1 MFSIDRKYLPWIV
14 GAIIVLAVPAIAL
27 ATFTRVSTGEKTICK
42 YDGMTIKDNTKKI
55 IVLRWNADEYEV
67 KIHKGACTKHKKLEA
82 MYEDA
87 VLALK
92 KGDLAK
98 AKQIFENIK
107 RADPKFKDI
116 NTQIGRID
124 EASGTVAWP
133 GSSGPSTA
141 PGTPGSPGSPGSP
154 GTPSSPETPGS
165 PGTDTPV
172 TPPPPDFDLAS
183 LLPDSI
189 PDYKAGS
196 ISKNGADALRPYY
209 PKYTAK
215 ILALL
220 VSVHLVASQ
229 SEAENFIN
237 RVNRVVFSKDAQN
250 VTTNGYAAYFGT
262 DGTTY
267 ATLAWAKGRVVYEL
281 QMHSATGTPA
291 GLFSDAMTVST
302 YLN

>member
-1 MFSIDRKYLPWIV
+1 MLNLDRKYLPWIV
-14 GAIIVLAVPAIAL
+14 GAIIVLALPALAL
-27 ATFTRVSTGEKTICK
+27 ATFTRVPTGEKTICK

-55 IVLRWNADEYEV
+55 IVLRWNADQYDV

-82 MYEDA
+82 MYEEA
-87 VLALK
+87 VLALR
-92 KGDLAK
+92 KGELAR

-116 NTQIGRID
+116 NTQTGRID
-124 EASGTVAWP
+124 EANGIVAWP
-133 GSSGPSTA
+133 GSSTAGP
-141 PGTPGSPGSPGSP
+141 
-154 GTPSSPETPGS
+154 PSSPDSPINPSPPAGTPPNS
-165 PGTDTPV
+165 PDSPV
-172 TPPPPDFDLAS
+172 PPPPSDFDLAS

-196 ISKNGADALRPYY
+196 ISKSGTDAIRPYY
-209 PKYTAK
+209 PKDTSK

-220 VSVHLVASQ
+220 VSVHLLANQ
-229 SEAENFIN
+229 SDAENFIN
-237 RVNRVVFSKDAQN
+237 RVNRVVFAKDAQN
-250 VTTNGYAAYFGT
+250 VTVNGYAAYFGT

-281 QMHSATGTPA
+281 QMHSATGTPVE
-291 GLFSDAMTVST
+291 LLDDVMTVSE